1 MADARRDF
9 VKYTFYQVAPEWRR
23 LPASER
29 AAGKDEFAAVAAEY
43 ADRLALNTYSLVGAR
58 GDADFMLW
66 GVCPRLETINELAGQ
81 LNRTRL
87 AGYLQ
92 TPYSYLGM
100 TRRSPY
106 IDDHRHEGQDGA
118 GDTAARRSAERRHEG
133 QDGAGDA
140 AARCGDTASGGE
152 TASLGGTASR
162 GGTAQLGETASGGET
177 ASLRIVGRRY
187 LFMYPF
193 WKTHEW
199 YQLSQ
204 EARQEMMTEHFRI
217 GHRFPQVKISTAYS
231 FGLDDPEFILG
242 FETDDPGGFLDL
254 VMALRESR
262 ARPYTLRDTPIFS
275 CINRPLREC
284 LDDAA

>member
-1 MADARRDF
+1 MTDARRDF

-23 LPASER
+23 LPAGER

-43 ADRLALNTYSLVGAR
+43 ADRLALNTYTLVGAR

-66 GVCPRLETINELAGQ
+66 GVSPRLETINELAAQ

-87 AGYLQ
+87 AGYLH

-106 IDDHRHEGQDGA
+106 IDEHRHEGQDGA
-118 GDTAARRSAERRHEG
+118 GDTAARPGS
-133 QDGAGDA
+133 
-140 AARCGDTASGGE
+140 
-152 TASLGGTASR
+152 TASR
-162 GGTAQLGETASGGET
+162 GDT

-193 WKTHEW
+193 WKTHDW
-199 YQLSQ
+199 YQLPQ
-204 EARQEMMTEHFRI
+204 ETRQEMMTEHFRI

-242 FETDDPGGFLDL
+242 FETDDAGGFLDL

-284 LDDAA
+284 LEDAA